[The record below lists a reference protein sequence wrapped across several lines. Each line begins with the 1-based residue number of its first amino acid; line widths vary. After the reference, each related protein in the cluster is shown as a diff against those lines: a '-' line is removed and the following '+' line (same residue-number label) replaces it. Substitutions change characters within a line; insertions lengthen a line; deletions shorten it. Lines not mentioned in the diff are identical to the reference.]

1 MKDVRSDEKRARL
14 VGVGLDGDDDHR
26 RMTCGEEFHLLG
38 GSEETHER
46 MVGTAIRFTE
56 KVKDRGKTLGEL
68 ETREFRDLLEES
80 MEE

>member
-1 MKDVRSDEKRARL
+1 MRPENPRGRYSGTGRNGR
-14 VGVGLDGDDDHR
+14 
-26 RMTCGEEFHLLG
+26 G